1 MPAPRFV
8 IVIGANGAGKS
19 TWCRSHRGELPA
31 SFYDADSIA
40 QGLGSYDD
48 PALQIEARA
57 LVDAAID
64 RHLEQHESFGFEST
78 YSGASRPRIARRA
91 HELGYSTYAI
101 FMGTRDPAINVD
113 RVAARVRSRTGHHV
127 PESEIR
133 RRWTAAQDNLVS
145 TASIF
150 DRIRIL
156 DSSGGHARTIADY
169 MGTERPRVVESPSW
183 AARLS
188 TALIRGRA
196 TPSTSGPSEN

>member
-19 TWCRSHRGELPA
+19 TWCRSHRGALPPN
-31 SFYDADSIA
+31 FYDADSIA

-48 PALQIEARA
+48 PALQTEARA
-57 LVDAAID
+57 LVDTAID
-64 RHLEQHESFGFEST
+64 RHLEQNESFGFEST

-91 HELGYSTYAI
+91 HELGYATWAI
-101 FMGTRDPAINVD
+101 FIGTRDPVINID
-113 RVAARVRSRTGHHV
+113 RVAARVRTRTGHHV

-133 RRWTAAQDNLVS
+133 RRWTAAQDNLVK

-150 DRIRIL
+150 DRIQIL
-156 DSSGGHARTIADY
+156 DNSGGRTW
-169 MGTERPRVVESPSW
+169 TVVDHVGNGQRSRAVETPLW

-188 TALIRGRA
+188 ADLMRGR
-196 TPSTSGPSEN
+196 TTRTSGPSQT